1 MLLISLAFSCIIFIS
16 GILLGMGLD
25 RFRINDVIVELDR
38 NEFERESY
46 IIEGRFLE
54 LFGENK
60 CTYINTRLNDLSNDL
75 VNTGKILNE
84 YEVRGIFS
92 GIEYKNLKDRYSLSE
107 IRLYILLKEI
117 KEECGLNRPVVLFFY
132 DQEDRLSKQQ
142 GYALDSVVRKI
153 QNITILSIDRELD
166 AAIVRAVKIHYNV
179 TKSPTV
185 IINFDEK
192 IEGYINV
199 DEILNIIDKK

>member
-1 MLLISLAFSCIIFIS
+1 
-16 GILLGMGLD
+16 MGLD
-25 RFRINDVIVELDR
+25 KFRINDVIVELDR

-84 YEVRGIFS
+84 YEARGIFS
-92 GIEYKNLKDRYSLSE
+92 GDEYKNLKDRYFLSE
-107 IRLYILLKEI
+107 IRMYVLLREI
-117 KEECGLNRPVVLFFY
+117 KEDCGLNRTVILYFY
-132 DQEDRLSKQQ
+132 DQDDRLSKQQ
-142 GYALDSVVRKI
+142 GYALDSVVRRI
-153 QNITILSIDRELD
+153 QNITILSIDREFD
-166 AAIVRAVKIHYNV
+166 TDIVRAVKIHYNI

-192 IEGYINV
+192 IEGYINI
-199 DEILNIIDKK
+199 DEILNAIDKK